1 MNQPASNGDDYSTGN
16 RELVI
21 YFKVCGINPKCNA
34 TIGRRK
40 IFTYSRAAI
49 AESGLDKKW
58 QSGDALMVDLR
69 DVFKAEAWF
78 NSMVH
83 DEL

>member
-1 MNQPASNGDDYSTGN
+1 MNLPASNNDDYSTGN

-21 YFKVCGINPKCNA
+21 YLKIMGVNPRCNSSV
-34 TIGRRK
+34 GRRK
-40 IFTYSRAAI
+40 IFTYSRTAI
-49 AESGLDKKW
+49 SERGLDKMW